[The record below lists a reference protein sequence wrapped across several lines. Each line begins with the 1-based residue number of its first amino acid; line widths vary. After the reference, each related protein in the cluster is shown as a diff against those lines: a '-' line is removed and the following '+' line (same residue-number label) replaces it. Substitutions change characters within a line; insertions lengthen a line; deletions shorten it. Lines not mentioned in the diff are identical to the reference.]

1 MNCSPIRALKFITG
15 RVTNTYKFQ
24 LKNHQ
29 NSSNVHSHSNGN
41 SQPESTQTSNND
53 VSTDERQYAV
63 LLKKCSFARNP
74 KIPVT
79 LTPSQSRTNA
89 SLVDISLAIK
99 RGEMVGVIGGMASG
113 KSTLMSGRVDMVV
126 EFYVQGNF

>member
-1 MNCSPIRALKFITG
+1 MIFNGAYNEIFPSENC
-15 RVTNTYKFQ
+15 
-24 LKNHQ
+24 Q
-29 NSSNVHSHSNGN
+29 NSSNGHSHSNGN

-126 EFYVQGNF
+126 EFCVQGNF